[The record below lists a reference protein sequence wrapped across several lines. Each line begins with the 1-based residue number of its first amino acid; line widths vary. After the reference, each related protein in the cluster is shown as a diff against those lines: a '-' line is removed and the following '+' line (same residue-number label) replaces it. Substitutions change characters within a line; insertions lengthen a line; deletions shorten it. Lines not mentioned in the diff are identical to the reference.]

1 MNKEIY
7 YNKYLKYKNKYINL
21 KGGDF
26 IFNKNIV
33 TEFYNNSQPIDYE
46 TTVIEINNDINLS
59 PIYLDESKY
68 KCKKN
73 CFVISLFGK
82 NSDYVIGAI
91 NQAQAFIDNNDNEQC
106 DIICICTPD
115 VGKFQINLLSN
126 FFTYVIVLPYLKYEK
141 PIVKD
146 IIKLK
151 PHYAKVWF
159 KLHALRLTNYEKI
172 CLIDSDYLSIKPI
185 SDIFTLNAPA
195 ACNELPNTFIDKEQQ
210 IFITQKDGEIILNE
224 YENNWYN
231 LYGDSCRRNKNY
243 SGYLILFLLYT
254 NNNYLGIYDEKGT
267 VNNDIKE
274 LHGNYFYGGM
284 NASIML
290 LKPDIKE
297 FNDIIN
303 DLCNYSDDR
312 LRYNYP
318 EQQYLTARYS
328 LQPNIKE
335 TQFKNNFS
343 EIFQNLFKQKQN
355 NYIFLKKLF
364 YTSSLNSENYLFQ
377 KLLDNQ
383 YNLLVLE
390 QDKYI
395 DYLNKH
401 NSNEYTFT
409 NNVFDN
415 SENNKQKLKE
425 KENDIINHMIT
436 SLANIL
442 WDYYSNNHKISNL
455 YKNEWNCIGLEYY
468 ITEYY
473 NQLPEKVNW
482 KGFPI
487 LQQTKL
493 WTVQGIDEVNNK
505 PHQKRGH
512 VEWFKQLEKTLVIVK
527 KTLVIVK
534 KINIEQKEKTLS
546 NDLALI
552 KQKQLLNNYIY
563 YLFQKINYINYI
575 IELYNNSLNIIIYKK
590 IYIDPK
596 LNYKQITLNYLIAY
610 YTNIFGIDNKEMIIN
625 LHNNKFENQKFQ
637 LKRANTFN

>member
-21 KGGDF
+21 KGGE
-26 IFNKNIV
+26 ITFNNIV
-33 TEFYNNSQPIDYE
+33 TEFYNDSEPIDYE
-46 TTVIEINNDINLS
+46 TKVIEINNDIKLNA
-59 PIYLDESKY
+59 IYLDPSKY
-68 KCKKN
+68 KCKQN

-91 NQAQAFIDNNDNEQC
+91 NQAQAFIDNNDNKHC

-115 VGKFQINLLSN
+115 VGEFQINLLSN

-210 IFITQKDGEIILNE
+210 IFITTEDGEIILNE

-231 LYGDSCRRNKNY
+231 LYGDSCKRYNNY

-267 VNNDIKE
+267 VNNDKKE

-290 LKPDIKE
+290 LQPNIDE
-297 FNDIIN
+297 FNDIIK
-303 DLCNYSDDR
+303 DLYTYSDNK
-312 LRYNYP
+312 LLYNYP

-328 LQPNIKE
+328 LQPNINE

-364 YTSSLNSENYLFQ
+364 YTSTLNSENYLFQ

-383 YNLLVLE
+383 YNLLVLD

-401 NSNEYTFT
+401 NSNEYTFI
-409 NNVFDN
+409 NNVFAK
-415 SENNKQKLKE
+415 SEDNKQKLKQ
-425 KENDIINHMIT
+425 KENDIINHMIK

-442 WDYYSNNHKISNL
+442 WEYYSNNHKKSNL

-468 ITEYY
+468 VTEYY
-473 NQLPEKVNW
+473 NQLPPKVNW

-505 PHQKRGH
+505 PHHKRGH
-512 VEWFKQLEKTLVIVK
+512 VEWFKQLEKTLVILENINIQQ
-527 KTLVIVK
+527 LVILEN
-534 KINIEQKEKTLS
+534 INIQQKTKTFF
-546 NDLALI
+546 NDFISI
-552 KQKQLLNNYIY
+552 KKKKNTNNYIY

-575 IELYNNSLNIIIYKK
+575 IGLYNNSFNIITYKK
-590 IYIDPK
+590 IYIDPQ

-610 YTNIFGIDNKEMIIN
+610 YTNIFGIQDQKIIIK
-625 LHNNKFENQKFQ
+625 LDNNKTLSK
-637 LKRANTFN
+637 LSRANTIN

>member
-1 MNKEIY
+1 
-7 YNKYLKYKNKYINL
+7 
-21 KGGDF
+21 
-26 IFNKNIV
+26 
-33 TEFYNNSQPIDYE
+33 
-46 TTVIEINNDINLS
+46 
-59 PIYLDESKY
+59 
-68 KCKKN
+68 
-73 CFVISLFGK
+73 
-82 NSDYVIGAI
+82 
-91 NQAQAFIDNNDNEQC
+91 
-106 DIICICTPD
+106 
-115 VGKFQINLLSN
+115 
-126 FFTYVIVLPYLKYEK
+126 
-141 PIVKD
+141 
-146 IIKLK
+146 
-151 PHYAKVWF
+151 
-159 KLHALRLTNYEKI
+159 
-172 CLIDSDYLSIKPI
+172 
-185 SDIFTLNAPA
+185 
-195 ACNELPNTFIDKEQQ
+195 
-210 IFITQKDGEIILNE
+210 
-224 YENNWYN
+224 
-231 LYGDSCRRNKNY
+231 
-243 SGYLILFLLYT
+243 
-254 NNNYLGIYDEKGT
+254 
-267 VNNDIKE
+267 
-274 LHGNYFYGGM
+274 
-284 NASIML
+284 
-290 LKPDIKE
+290 
-297 FNDIIN
+297 
-303 DLCNYSDDR
+303 
-312 LRYNYP
+312 
-318 EQQYLTARYS
+318 
-328 LQPNIKE
+328 
-335 TQFKNNFS
+335 
-343 EIFQNLFKQKQN
+343 
-355 NYIFLKKLF
+355 
-364 YTSSLNSENYLFQ
+364 
-377 KLLDNQ
+377 
-383 YNLLVLE
+383 
-390 QDKYI
+390 
-395 DYLNKH
+395 
-401 NSNEYTFT
+401 
-409 NNVFDN
+409 
-415 SENNKQKLKE
+415 
-425 KENDIINHMIT
+425 MIT